1 MTDSM
6 DILVVAG
13 MINRKFFSKVLPLMK
28 LNKVRRIYLV
38 RRRIFRGE
46 KIRCFSPTGVFKRN
60 LLLAELYRVMTI
72 VYILVR
78 FKPEAVIGM
87 GLVLHGVYSNI
98 LGAVFGKKKILLL
111 KGRNDLARTYPEKKL
126 LQRILLKVAF
136 LSDFVGTRGTRSKK
150 WLIGKGFSEDKVFIP
165 HNVFDFEEFAPQA
178 DIVKTYDMIYVGL
191 LSHYKRVDQLVE
203 VIQKLVFQENLR
215 DIRLAVVGDGELK
228 NQLRTQCA
236 ELNVEQNVIF
246 LPTGNASYVCDVL
259 NKSKVFVMTSQ
270 GEGLPMAMIEAMSC
284 GLPAVIFD
292 DADIGD
298 MARHGKN
305 GLVIKPRDLDG
316 FAKAVKGLLLDT
328 DLYKALSQGALRIR
342 DEYQERFSAEGVK
355 QVWEQVLT
363 EHPSQRG
370 GLQ

>member
-13 MINRKFFSKVLPLMK
+13 MIDRKFLSKALPLMK

-38 RRRIFRGE
+38 RRRVFRGE
-46 KIRCFSPTGVFKRN
+46 KIHCFSPTGVFKRN
-60 LLLAELYRVMTI
+60 FLLAELYRVMTI
-72 VYILVR
+72 IYILVR

-98 LGAVFGKKKILLL
+98 LGSVFGKKKILLL
-111 KGRNDLARTYPEKKL
+111 KGKNDLALTYPEKKM

-136 LSDFVGTRGTRSKK
+136 LSDFVGTRGTRSKQ
-150 WLIGKGFSEDKVFIP
+150 WLIGKGFSADKVFIP
-165 HNVFDFEEFAPQA
+165 HNVFDFKEFVSQVVP
-178 DIVKTYDMIYVGL
+178 KKYDMIYIGL
-191 LSHYKRVDQLVE
+191 LSHYKRIELLLK
-203 VIQKLVFQENLR
+203 VIHKLVFEDNLK
-215 DIRLAVVGDGELK
+215 DIRLAVVGDGELRNPLK
-228 NQLRTQCA
+228 RQCA
-236 ELNVEQNVIF
+236 ELNVERNVIL
-246 LPTGNASYVCDVL
+246 LPPGDSSYVCNML
-259 NKSKVFVMTSQ
+259 NKSRIFVMTSL
-270 GEGLPMAMIEAMSC
+270 GEGLPMAMIEALSC
-284 GLPAVIFD
+284 GLPAVVFD

-298 MARHGKN
+298 IARHGKN
-305 GLVIKPRDLDG
+305 GLVIKPGDLDG

-355 QVWEQVLT
+355 KIWEEVLT
-363 EHPSQRG
+363 ECPSQPG